1 MYVVYISP
9 VVTNAGY
16 GPQGKIE
23 KKLKKVL
30 TARPFRRI
38 IISMNK
44 ETQMKGLVRIGY
56 TVAALTVGLTV
67 WLGYVNFLAIMN
79 GVL

>member
-1 MYVVYISP
+1 M
-9 VVTNAGY
+9 T
-16 GPQGKIE
+16 
-23 KKLKKVL
+23 L
-30 TARPFRRI
+30 
-38 IISMNK
+38 MNK

-56 TVAALTVGLTV
+56 TVAALTVAFTV

>member
-1 MYVVYISP
+1 M
-9 VVTNAGY
+9 T
-16 GPQGKIE
+16 
-23 KKLKKVL
+23 
-30 TARPFRRI
+30 
-38 IISMNK
+38 SMNK

-79 GVL
+79 GVLWMDMVEIGGLALFFVTLALWGVILAGF

>member
-1 MYVVYISP
+1 M
-9 VVTNAGY
+9 T
-16 GPQGKIE
+16 
-23 KKLKKVL
+23 
-30 TARPFRRI
+30 
-38 IISMNK
+38 SMNK

-79 GVL
+79 GVM